1 MEWDVKSKKQSLRGE
16 VISDTMDK
24 TIVVKVDRTYKHPR
38 LHKIMR
44 KSKKYKVHDADELAK
59 VGDVVEIFEGNPKS
73 KTKYMYLSRILKS
86 EILNEQSI

>member
-1 MEWDVKSKKQSLRGE
+1 MELDVKSKKQSLRGE

-44 KSKKYKVHDADELAK
+44 KSKKYKVHDEKELAK
-59 VGDVVEIFEGNPKS
+59 VGDMVEFVEGRPVS
-73 KTKYMYLSRILKS
+73 KTKYMHLVRVVDVHSA
-86 EILNEQSI
+86 